1 MNWILNKIEDYGETL
16 DIKFSYDYDMQCF
29 FRVYARVLMTGTGI
43 LRIVTDDIIDDLGK
57 ISSDKEELID
67 YLRETYF
74 DNEFDSEK
82 IEFDNEDLNKLI
94 FIIKDLEE
102 KNKW

>member
-1 MNWILNKIEDYGETL
+1 MNWGFGEIEDYGETL
-16 DIKFSYDYDMQCF
+16 DIKFSYNYNMQCF
-29 FRVYARVLMTGTGI
+29 FRVHARISMTGTGV
-43 LRIVTDDIIDDLGK
+43 LRIVTDDIINDLGK
-57 ISSDKEELID
+57 ITSDKEELID

-82 IEFDNEDLNKLI
+82 VEFDNEDLNKLI
-94 FIIKDLEE
+94 SIIKDLEE